1 MKRELPFVCPESA
14 GIDSGLLLNF
24 LNEAEKTGSE
34 IHGIMFLVHGN
45 IIFEAY
51 NAPYERNIPHIMH
64 SFTKCLTNM
73 AVGLAYSENL
83 VELETPVLEYLPEYA
98 KGANAYLKA
107 VTVENLITMCSG
119 QQRSIGGN
127 EWRPLKDSW
136 LEAYFKVPFVK
147 QPGSEYMYSSGN
159 SYVLSA
165 IVQRVTGKTC
175 SEYLRE
181 HITREIGMSDF
192 AWMLSPE
199 GICSGGNGASLT
211 VEDMARIGLL
221 YLNRGSW
228 DGRQLLDEEW
238 VKRSLGYFDSAKNGS
253 DGSNYNYHWVHTGDL
268 WASMGMFGQACILV
282 PEMDMVVA
290 MTAAD
295 NKNVFCEILQREI
308 ITPWKQ
314 HQRSLLPVNRNS
326 QDMYISDVLYN
337 KGLRMTLE
345 SKNRSVLQHVQPMPG
360 RYRFIPVKEV
370 DGIREITVIF
380 EEGYVT
386 YEMWDHRGYHSVKA
400 GMDRWHHSVTSMT
413 GGYLHH
419 QYEMDEMRISAC
431 AYWQEESTLMM
442 EWRYPEMAFFDHV
455 RITWSE
461 ERITVKRWVNMNSQD
476 TERPLTEAVRREGT
490 EHTFCVGCTETSI
503 K

>member
-1 MKRELPFVCPESA
+1 MKKELPFVSPESA
-14 GIDSGLLLNF
+14 GVDSGLIINF

-73 AVGLAYSENL
+73 AVGLACSKGL
-83 VELETPVLEYLPEYA
+83 VELEKSVIEYLPEYG

-107 VTVENLITMCSG
+107 VTVENLITMRSG

-127 EWRPLKDSW
+127 EWRLLKDSW
-136 LEAYFKVPFVK
+136 LDAYFRVPFVK

-175 SEYLRE
+175 KEYLRE
-181 HITREIGMSDF
+181 NITGRIGVSDF
-192 AWMLSPE
+192 TWMLSPE

-221 YLNRGSW
+221 YLNHGRW
-228 DGRQLLDEEW
+228 DGQQLLEEDW
-238 VKRSLGYFDSAKNGS
+238 IRRSLGDPNAAENGS

-268 WASMGMFGQACILV
+268 WAATGMFGQACILV

-295 NKNVFCEILQREI
+295 NKNVFCNILQQEVV
-308 ITPWKQ
+308 TPWKQ
-314 HQRSLLPVNRNS
+314 RQESVPGISRNS
-326 QDMYISDVLYN
+326 PNMQISDVLYN

-345 SKNRSVLQHVQPMPG
+345 SKNRSVSQHICPLCK
-360 RYRFIPVKEV
+360 RYEFVPVKEI
-370 DGIREITVIF
+370 DGISGIAVVF
-380 EEGYVT
+380 EENFVT
-386 YEMWDHRGYHSVKA
+386 YEMRDHRGCHSVKA
-400 GMDRWHHSVTSMT
+400 GLEHWNSCVTSMT

-419 QYEMDEMRISAC
+419 QYEMEEIRIRAC
-431 AYWQEESTLMM
+431 AYWQEGSTLMM

-455 RITWSE
+455 CITWSE
-461 ERITVKRWVNMNSQD
+461 ERILVKRWVNMNSQD
-476 TERPLTEAVRREGT
+476 TERPLIEAVKKEDVMQ
-490 EHTFCVGCTETSI
+490 EE
-503 K
+503 